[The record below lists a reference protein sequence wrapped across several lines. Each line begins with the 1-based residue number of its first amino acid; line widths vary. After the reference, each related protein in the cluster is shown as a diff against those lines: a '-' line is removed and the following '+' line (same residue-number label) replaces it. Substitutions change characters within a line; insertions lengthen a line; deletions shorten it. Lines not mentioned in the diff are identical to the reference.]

1 MIAADVM
8 TRDVVTVRP
17 DTPVAELV
25 QLLLTR
31 SISGVPV
38 VDTAGNL
45 VGVASEG
52 DLLRRAELG
61 TEKTRGG
68 WATFFTGAGTLA
80 TDYVRANARLVG
92 DVMTRVVV
100 TVNED
105 TPLSEIADLM
115 EERHIK
121 RVPVVRDTRLV
132 GIVTRSN
139 LLRALASTLPAA
151 PASTGTTPPADDA
164 AIRAALSTELARHAW
179 SRRAENSV
187 VVTEGVVH
195 LWGMVST
202 AEESRALELAAQGV
216 PGVRAV
222 ENHMI
227 VLSEEPYPLV
237 PGPYA
242 A

>member
-8 TRDVVTVRP
+8 TRDVVTARP
-17 DTPVAELV
+17 DTPVPELV

-45 VGVASEG
+45 VGIVSEG

-68 WATFFTGAGTLA
+68 WATFFTGAATLA
-80 TDYVRANARLVG
+80 TEYVRANARLVG

-100 TVNED
+100 TVDED
-105 TPLSEIADLM
+105 TPLSEIADVM
-115 EERHIK
+115 EDRRIK
-121 RVPVVRDTRLV
+121 RIPVVKDGRLV
-132 GIVTRSN
+132 GIVTRAN
-139 LLRALASTLPAA
+139 LLRAFASRLPSA
-151 PASTGTTPPADDA
+151 PGSTGTEPVDDA
-164 AIRAALSTELARHAW
+164 AIRAALTTELARHAW

-187 VVTEGVVH
+187 VVTEGIVH

-202 AEESRALELAAQGV
+202 AEESRALEVVAEGV
-216 PGVRAV
+216 PGVRSV
-222 ENHMI
+222 QNHMI
-227 VLSEEPYPLV
+227 VLSEEPYPLA
-237 PGPYA
+237 PGPYVA
-242 A
+242 